1 MIQPKQATEATEN
14 VEEVVGHTNRL
25 LAENAHLRHENL
37 RLQKALSRPL
47 DEPLYLQ
54 DWRQKWEDA
63 RTREEA
69 DNVRIQVLRQE
80 KVRLLKAVEAAR
92 RLRESLEL
100 IVLPPEAQTPGR
112 GHVAYRISEVA
123 LEEFGEA
130 LDAYKESAP

>member
-1 MIQPKQATEATEN
+1 MIQPKQTAEGAEN

-47 DEPLYLQ
+47 DETLYLQ

-69 DNVRIQVLRQE
+69 DNVRLQALRQE
-80 KVRLLKAVEAAR
+80 NARLHAL
-92 RLRESLEL
+92 
-100 IVLPPEAQTPGR
+100 
-112 GHVAYRISEVA
+112 
-123 LEEFGEA
+123 LEEIN
-130 LDAYKESAP
+130 K